1 MRELTEKFI
10 SALHQLHQDRDVTEL
25 ASLFST
31 DATLAKLG
39 DQHEASGVDGA
50 RQFWQDYRSVF
61 DDIKAT
67 FTHTVADQGSVALE
81 WVSDGSL
88 ASGRPF
94 SYRGISVLEGDGEVI
109 TGFRTY
115 YDSAA
120 FVAEPRH

>member
-1 MRELTEKFI
+1 MRELTDKFI
-10 SALHQLHQDRDVTEL
+10 SALHQLHADRDVTAL
-25 ASLFST
+25 AALFSE
-31 DATLAKLG
+31 DAILAKLG

-50 RQFWQDYRSVF
+50 RHFWQDYRNVF
-61 DDIKAT
+61 DDIEAT
-67 FTHTVADQGSVALE
+67 FTHTVADDDSVALE

-94 SYRGISVLEGDGEVI
+94 SYRGISVLEGDGERL

-120 FVAEPRH
+120 FVAEPSA